1 MISSEHNDSVDPQR
15 EWSTR
20 SKIDARIARFKKPLF
35 ADGPNT
41 ADHDKADPLAF
52 LIVKSMLL
60 TGFDAPVEQV
70 MYLDRHI
77 KEAELLQAIA
87 RVNRTYAR
95 GGVEKGC
102 GIVVDYYGV
111 AGHLKDALAAY
122 SAEDVAG
129 ALESLKDE
137 IPKLRDRHR
146 RTLGIFLSRGI
157 EDIADIEA
165 CVQLLKD
172 ERLRAELH
180 VKLKAFLTTLDLV
193 LPRPE
198 GLPFVNDAKTLAHI
212 QAKARNRYRSS
223 ERLIGKEVGEKVRK
237 LIDDHIISLGIDPRI
252 PPIEITSARFE
263 EQVEREHSSRA
274 KASEMEHALRYHIR
288 KHLDEDP
295 ARYEKLS
302 ERLKGILKEFEGRW
316 DELAE
321 ALKKLVQE
329 AAQGRRRDESTG
341 LDPETQVFLDLL
353 LAQSVRDA
361 AGEAEANARL
371 RDVVVELV
379 DHIRQEIA
387 LVGFWQRAHARE
399 GLRGWIFQTLDDAEV
414 VPFGLLDSVADKL
427 MELAKANHHR
437 LVG

>member
-1 MISSEHNDSVDPQR
+1 M
-15 EWSTR
+15 
-20 SKIDARIARFKKPLF
+20 
-35 ADGPNT
+35 
-41 ADHDKADPLAF
+41 
-52 LIVKSMLL
+52 
-60 TGFDAPVEQV
+60 
-70 MYLDRHI
+70 
-77 KEAELLQAIA
+77 
-87 RVNRTYAR
+87 
-95 GGVEKGC
+95 
-102 GIVVDYYGV
+102 
-111 AGHLKDALAAY
+111 
-122 SAEDVAG
+122 
-129 ALESLKDE
+129 
-137 IPKLRDRHR
+137 
-146 RTLGIFLSRGI
+146 
-157 EDIADIEA
+157 
-165 CVQLLKD
+165 
-172 ERLRAELH
+172 
-180 VKLKAFLTTLDLV
+180 

-252 PPIEITSARFE
+252 PPIEITSAQFE

-387 LVGFWQRAHARE
+387 LVGFWQRAQARE